1 MRNLAINKSSLYVLN
16 YLGQIELLDTKG
28 NKTGETTNS
37 YSKPRP
43 FKASVSGARGY
54 AQAEMFGTEINYD
67 KTIILSVSLFKELCI
82 TENSVLFVDKKPKY
96 DSNNFPLY
104 DYKVE
109 RIAETPNQIAIAIK
123 KVKAN

>member
-1 MRNLAINKSSLYVLN
+1 MRNLAINKSTLYVLN
-16 YLGQIELLDTKG
+16 YLGQKEILDSQG
-28 NKTGETTNS
+28 NKTGETVNS
-37 YSKPRP
+37 YSEPRE
-43 FKASVSGARGY
+43 FRASVSGARGY
-54 AQAEMFGTEINYD
+54 AQTEMFGTDITYD
-67 KTIILSVSLFKELCI
+67 KTIVMSVSLFRDLCI
-82 TENSVLFVDKKPKY
+82 TENSVLFADKKPAY